1 MTKLILPVINANPAM
16 PPEEEEGLD
25 YMPMPSEMQTYRAPI
40 LPEPETL
47 KGVGAAKAVL
57 DQLLSVVSSYQVGDI
72 PTPIDMMQLDS
83 KNRDLVQQVLGEGE
97 VQARYQGME
106 AEYRIQESVFA
117 GVWQLQQF
125 DLHGQLQ
132 QAEIEVSEFPQ
143 RFVEIVAPTGEIGL
157 KLDAAMPEGLMNA
170 PSILT
175 EIVAKQ
181 AEYEIGMPAHVIN
194 LTLLPIT
201 PEDKKYMIETLGGG
215 DAVILSKGYGNCR
228 ITSTRL
234 RHLWWVQYFNT
245 MDTLI
250 LNTLEIIDIPQVAK
264 AAAEDIADSAKRL
277 QDLRQDYLQWV

>member
-1 MTKLILPVINANPAM
+1 MTKFTLPILNANPSIS
-16 PPEEEEGLD
+16 PEEEEGLD
-25 YMPMPSEMQTYRAPI
+25 YMPMPSEMQTYRTPI
-40 LPEPETL
+40 LPDPETL
-47 KGVGAAKAVL
+47 SAVDVAKTVL
-57 DQLLSVVSSYQVGDI
+57 AQLQALVSTYQIGDAL
-72 PTPIDMMQLDS
+72 TPIAITHLDH
-83 KNRDLVQQVLGEGE
+83 KNRELVQQVLGEGE
-97 VQARYQGME
+97 VQARYHGSQ

-125 DLHGQLQ
+125 NLQGQLQ
-132 QAEIEVSEFPQ
+132 QVDIEVCEFPPC
-143 RFVEIVAPTGEIGL
+143 FVEVIAPAAQMGL
-157 KLDAAMPEGLMNA
+157 NLTETLPEGLMNA

-181 AEYEIGMPAHVIN
+181 AEYKIGMPAHVIN

-201 PEDKKYMIETLGGG
+201 PEDKKYLIDTLGGG
-215 DAVILSKGYGNCR
+215 EAVILSKGYGNCR

-264 AAAEDIADSAKRL
+264 AAEEDIADSSKRL
-277 QDLRQDYLQWV
+277 QSLRQDYLQWV